1 MWRYI
6 GYFHLGYR
14 SIYWPRG
21 DISAHIGPNQYLIK
35 LYTYRIIFDKIP
47 IYRPIYRTNIR
58 VYQPIFKTVR
68 SIDGMEL
75 YERKKRP
82 LKHIALGML
91 TLNTLEDEMGNLA
104 ISLFSLSRRL
114 LLATHNPSNYITL
127 HPG

>member
-6 GYFHLGYR
+6 GYFHLEYR
-14 SIYWPRG
+14 SIYRPHG
-21 DISAHIGPNQYLIK
+21 DILAHIGPNQYMVK
-35 LYTYRIIFDKIP
+35 LYTYRIVFNKIP
-47 IYRPIYRTNIR
+47 IYRPIYWTNIR

-114 LLATHNPSNYITL
+114 LLAIHSPSNYITL